1 MMAFIDKLVA
11 GWKKDVQ
18 EMKDQIEWME
28 STDFQSGP
36 GPQSPGVERVNTTP
50 DAIARYKLT
59 IAKLEGLI
67 ARHPEAK

>member
-1 MMAFIDKLVA
+1 MTFMEMLVA

-18 EMKDQIEWME
+18 EIKDQIEWME

-36 GPQSPGVERVNTTP
+36 GPKSPGVEWVSTTP
-50 DAIARYKLT
+50 DDIAHYKLT
-59 IAKLEGLI
+59 IAKLEEII